1 MRILSSL
8 LARLRR
14 DVSGNVAVT
23 FAIVCVPVIAAVGC
37 GIDYSRNNQMRAKLQ
52 SAVDAASVGAVSR
65 TSPAFI
71 AAGSMTGDGPIAVG
85 NDDARKIFNGN
96 MSGTTGYTLNSLTPD
111 VKKAGAVVTATV
123 SFTATV
129 PTMFM
134 SIVGFKTMTL
144 QGSSTAKAS
153 MPKYID
159 FYLLLDNSPSMGVAA
174 TPDDVTKMVNNTS
187 DKCAFACHDY
197 NDSNNYYNLAKKLG
211 VTTRIDVLRS
221 ATQQLMDKATSTQ
234 TYPNQFRMALY
245 DFGAASKTIG
255 LRALFA
261 LSANLSSAKTAA
273 GNIDLMGVYGNND
286 AYTADKDTP
295 FSTVFPAINNEIST
309 PGDGT
314 TGSPLKYLFF
324 VSDGVADESNAAC
337 LKAKGERQPLPV
349 AAQSGALH
357 HAEESR
363 HQDRGALH
371 HLSAAADQQMVHG
384 LDRSL
389 QQGPVRSV
397 AKQRDCAEHAGVRVR
412 RILHR
417 GVTHP
422 GNLRGIEE
430 AVRQGGGRRTYRE
443 LIEASLQSEACIDR
457 AYALR

>member
-1 MRILSSL
+1 MRFLTDL

-23 FAIVCVPVIAAVGC
+23 FAIVCVPVITAVGC

-52 SAVDAASVGAVSR
+52 AAVDAASVGAVSR
-65 TSPAFI
+65 TAPAFI

-96 MSGTTGYTLNSLTPD
+96 MSGTSGYTLNSLTPD
-111 VKKAGAVVTATV
+111 VKKTGSVVSATV
-123 SFTATV
+123 SFSATV

-144 QGSSTAKAS
+144 EGSSTAKAS

-174 TPDDVTKMVNNTS
+174 TPDDVTKMVNATS
-187 DKCAFACHDY
+187 DSKYGSNRYCAFACHDY
-197 NDSNNYYNLAKKLG
+197 NDSNNFYNLAKSIG

-221 ATQQLMDKATSTQ
+221 ATQQLMDRAQQTQ

-255 LRALFA
+255 LRSLFA
-261 LSANLSSAKTAA
+261 LSSNLSSAKSAA

-337 LKAKGERQPLPV
+337 LKAKASGNRC
-349 AAQSGALH
+349 QSPINPALCT
-357 HAEESR
+357 
-363 HQDRGALH
+363 AL
-371 HLSAAADQQMVHG
+371 
-384 LDRSL
+384 
-389 QQGPVRSV
+389 
-397 AKQRDCAEHAGVRVR
+397 K
-412 RILHR
+412 
-417 GVTHP
+417 
-422 GNLRGIEE
+422 NRGIKIAVLYTTYLQLPTNNWYMNWIDPFNKGPFGPSPNSEIAQNMQTCASDGFYFEVSPTQGIAE
-430 AVRQGGGRRTYRE
+430 ALRK
-443 LIEASLQSEACIDR
+443 LFDR
-457 AYALR
+457 AVADARIAS

>member
-1 MRILSSL
+1 MRFLTDL
-8 LARLRR
+8 LARFRR
-14 DVSGNVAVT
+14 NVSGNVAVT
-23 FAIVCVPVIAAVGC
+23 FAIVCVPVITAVGC

-52 SAVDAASVGAVSR
+52 AAVDAASVGAVSR
-65 TSPAFI
+65 TAPAFI

-96 MSGTTGYTLNSLTPD
+96 MSGTSGYTLNSLTPD
-111 VKKAGAVVTATV
+111 VKKSGSVVSATV

-221 ATQQLMDKATSTQ
+221 ATQQLMDKAAATQ

-255 LRALFA
+255 LRSLFA
-261 LSANLSSAKTAA
+261 LSSNLSSAKSAA

-337 LKAKGERQPLPV
+337 LKAKASGNRCQSPLNP
-349 AAQSGALH
+349 ALCT
-357 HAEESR
+357 
-363 HQDRGALH
+363 AL
-371 HLSAAADQQMVHG
+371 
-384 LDRSL
+384 
-389 QQGPVRSV
+389 
-397 AKQRDCAEHAGVRVR
+397 K
-412 RILHR
+412 
-417 GVTHP
+417 
-422 GNLRGIEE
+422 NRGIKIAVLYTTYLQLPTNSWYMSWIDPFNKGPFGPSPNSEIAQNMQACASDGYYTEVSPTQGIAE
-430 AVRQGGGRRTYRE
+430 ALRK
-443 LIEASLQSEACIDR
+443 LFDR
-457 AYALR
+457 AVADARIAS